1 MSITAVGGFL
11 CPIFGFA
18 QIAGAKPAVGKKI
31 LCASVPGNSHGT
43 GWSGQTKSV
52 GIGLYAST
60 MFDSGLYVDVIGK
73 YVHHDNHYSATEVS
87 MSEQDYSSRSWY
99 LGTETGWRFS
109 LPGEAFIE
117 PQTELVYG
125 AVSGNRFAWQ
135 SEGYDISM
143 QRKQENPLIGRT
155 GVEIGKTFTGGDYK
169 LTALAGVHYQYDLF
183 NPEKTVVRDL
193 AGETFIRNGK
203 DSRVNFNLGV
213 NAEIKEN
220 TRISLNVERSAS
232 GHYDIDKAINANVR
246 YSF

>member
-1 MSITAVGGFL
+1 MTATFTN
-11 CPIFGFA
+11 
-18 QIAGAKPAVGKKI
+18 
-31 LCASVPGNSHGT
+31 SNSHGT
-43 GWSGQTKSV
+43 GWSGQTKSA

-60 MFDSGLYVDVIGK
+60 MFDSGLYIDVIGK
-73 YVHHDNHYSATEVS
+73 YVRHDNHYSATEVS
-87 MSEQDYSSRSWY
+87 MSEQDYSSHSWY

-135 SEGYDISM
+135 SDGYDISM

-183 NPEKTVVRDL
+183 NPAKTVVRDL
-193 AGETFIRNGK
+193 AGETSIRNGK

-220 TRISLNVERSAS
+220 TRISLNVERSAF

>member
-1 MSITAVGGFL
+1 MAICFTGVTATFTN
-11 CPIFGFA
+11 
-18 QIAGAKPAVGKKI
+18 
-31 LCASVPGNSHGT
+31 SNSHGT

-87 MSEQDYSSRSWY
+87 MSNRITARAHGIWGRKQAGDSRF
-99 LGTETGWRFS
+99 R
-109 LPGEAFIE
+109 EAFIE

-125 AVSGNRFAWQ
+125 AVSGNRFARQ

-220 TRISLNVERSAS
+220 TVISLNVERSAS

>member
-1 MSITAVGGFL
+1 
-11 CPIFGFA
+11 
-18 QIAGAKPAVGKKI
+18 
-31 LCASVPGNSHGT
+31 
-43 GWSGQTKSV
+43 
-52 GIGLYAST
+52 
-60 MFDSGLYVDVIGK
+60 
-73 YVHHDNHYSATEVS
+73 
-87 MSEQDYSSRSWY
+87 SWY

-220 TRISLNVERSAS
+220 TRISLNVERSA
-232 GHYDIDKAINANVR
+232 
-246 YSF
+246 